1 MWKLVLFVEKYH
13 ILTALITRQVSLD
26 KNHERAEIVV
36 SMGEVT
42 SQLAQL
48 SVHPILRQR
57 ILVVQFIDPYLIEK
71 HRLVEV
77 GQVKEF
83 SISFDDELMF
93 ERELCVPTENA
104 IKTRLLVETHSFPF
118 LMHPSSTK
126 MYPDLKRVCY

>member
-1 MWKLVLFVEKYH
+1 MVLFVEKYH

-26 KNHERAEIVV
+26 KNDERAEIVV
-36 SMGEVT
+36 SVGEVT
-42 SQLAQL
+42 SKLAQL
-48 SVHPILRQR
+48 SVHPTLRQR

-93 ERELCVPTENA
+93 ERELCVPT
-104 IKTRLLVETHSFPF
+104 KKKQLRQGYWLRLIVSHFSCIQVAQ
-118 LMHPSSTK
+118 K
-126 MYPDLKRVCY
+126 CIRI